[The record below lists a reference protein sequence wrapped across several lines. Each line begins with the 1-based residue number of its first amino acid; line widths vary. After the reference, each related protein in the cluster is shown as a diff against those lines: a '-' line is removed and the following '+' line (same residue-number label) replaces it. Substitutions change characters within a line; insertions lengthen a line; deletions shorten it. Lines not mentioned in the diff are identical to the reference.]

1 MKNLHNFIEQTV
13 LKTETTDAD
22 IEKLV
27 QEAKDHQ
34 FVGICVPPFW
44 VKKAKREIEDAPIQ
58 LVTVVGFPLG
68 YQMTETKVFEAE
80 LAIKNG
86 ADEIDMVWSIS
97 AFKAGMNW
105 PKIEIAQL
113 AKACHAHE
121 KTLKVIIETAY
132 LSPEEIV
139 QACEICAEAGADY
152 VKTSTGFAPSGA
164 KVEDIA
170 LMRKVL
176 PSSVGIKASGG
187 IKTLQQVQDLIKAGA
202 DRIGTSSG
210 IAIMNELNGG
220 KPSVDAIY

>member
-1 MKNLHNFIEQTV
+1 MRNLHNFIEQTV

-22 IEKLV
+22 IEKLIE
-27 QEAKDHQ
+27 EAKNFH
-34 FVGICVPPFW
+34 FVGVCVPPFW
-44 VKKAKREIEDAPIQ
+44 VKKAKREIGESPIQ

-68 YQMTETKVFEAE
+68 YQMTETKVFETE

-97 AFKAGMNW
+97 SFKSKMNW

-132 LSPEEIV
+132 LSQKEII

-152 VKTSTGFAPSGA
+152 VKTSTGFASSGA
-164 KVEDIA
+164 KVEDIV

-187 IKTLQQVQDLIKAGA
+187 IKTLAQVQELIKAGA

-210 IAIMNELNGG
+210 VAIMQELQNI
-220 KPSVDAIY
+220 S